1 MCKSKTW
8 HKSAECK
15 SKKSCEAL
23 CFAQVDELH
32 TSVLHCTLCP
42 LIHLLDA
49 GDSVLISYLIWM
61 NLFLCFLFPILIE
74 KICVFQTLKTV
85 FAHISKHIVS
95 LPKISLP
102 VISKSGQH
110 GRTCLIYHQCFR
122 QTVPLQESRVVKIS
136 RQPAHF
142 TGYSEYWAGYSDC

>member
-1 MCKSKTW
+1 M
-8 HKSAECK
+8 
-15 SKKSCEAL
+15 
-23 CFAQVDELH
+23 VELH
-32 TSVLHCTLCP
+32 TSVLHCTLCL

-85 FAHISKHIVS
+85 FAHISKHIGS
-95 LPKISLP
+95 LLKISLP

-122 QTVPLQESRVVKIS
+122 QTVPMQESHIAFREGPQKNGERANLALYFYKAACRLNPGIV
-136 RQPAHF
+136 F
-142 TGYSEYWAGYSDC
+142 